1 MINTATSLLDE
12 GKKSLDALLREN
24 DHHPATKPRTCSRD
38 IRKQCQYNWHDQYPP
53 KFYLT
58 VYMT

>member
-24 DHHPATKPRTCSRD
+24 DHHPATKPRTRSRD
-38 IRKQCQYNWHDQYPP
+38 IRKQCQYNWHDQYPLS
-53 KFYLT
+53 FI
-58 VYMT
+58 